1 MKILLVY
8 PECPGTFWSFKH
20 ALKVISKK
28 AMLPPLGLLTVGA
41 MLPRDWEKRLIDMA
55 VEPLSDKDIKWADY
69 VFISAMEIHRQSVK
83 KIVARC
89 KSLGTKIVAGGP
101 LFTSGYKY
109 SEQIDHL
116 VLNEAEITLP
126 IFLRDLSEGHPKKV
140 YASKQWANLQST
152 PVPLWELADTKKY
165 ACMSIQYSRGCPFS
179 CDFCDVTMLFG
190 NRMRTK
196 AGDQIFAELE
206 RLYLEGWRDTVFF
219 ADDNFIGNKKQLKE
233 EVLPAI
239 IRWMNKRKHPFTLS
253 TQVSINLCDDEE
265 LMKLMVRAGFA
276 TVFVGIE
283 TPDEESLAECK
294 KFQNKNRDLVA
305 CVKKIQSFGLQVQ
318 GGFILGFDSDK
329 PSIFAALTRFIQESG
344 IVTAMVGLLN
354 APPGTGLY
362 RRLLKENRLVRTATG
377 DNTDLSMNFVPKMKY
392 EELVEGY
399 KKVVRKIYSPRLY
412 YERVIT
418 FLRNYKPL
426 QERRFRLHSYDI
438 KALFKSIWLLGLR
451 GKGRVYYWKL
461 FFWSLLRRPR
471 LFPLAVT
478 LAVYG
483 FNFRKLFENY

>member
-1 MKILLVY
+1 
-8 PECPGTFWSFKH
+8 
-20 ALKVISKK
+20 
-28 AMLPPLGLLTVGA
+28 

-344 IVTAMVGLLN
+344 IVTAMVGLLGESAGQN
-354 APPGTGLY
+354 G
-362 RRLLKENRLVRTATG
+362 
-377 DNTDLSMNFVPKMKY
+377 
-392 EELVEGY
+392 
-399 KKVVRKIYSPRLY
+399 
-412 YERVIT
+412 
-418 FLRNYKPL
+418 
-426 QERRFRLHSYDI
+426 H
-438 KALFKSIWLLGLR
+438 
-451 GKGRVYYWKL
+451 GR
-461 FFWSLLRRPR
+461 
-471 LFPLAVT
+471 
-478 LAVYG
+478 
-483 FNFRKLFENY
+483 

>member
-1 MKILLVY
+1 
-8 PECPGTFWSFKH
+8 
-20 ALKVISKK
+20 
-28 AMLPPLGLLTVGA
+28 
-41 MLPRDWEKRLIDMA
+41 
-55 VEPLSDKDIKWADY
+55 
-69 VFISAMEIHRQSVK
+69 
-83 KIVARC
+83 
-89 KSLGTKIVAGGP
+89 
-101 LFTSGYKY
+101 
-109 SEQIDHL
+109 

-126 IFLRDLSEGHPKKV
+126 VFLRDLSEGRPKKV
-140 YASKQWANLQST
+140 YASKEWANLQST

-196 AGDQIFAELE
+196 AGDQILAELE
-206 RLYLEGWRDTVFF
+206 RLYLKGWRDTVFF
-219 ADDNFIGNKKQLKE
+219 ADDNFIGNKKRLKE

-265 LMKLMVRAGFA
+265 LMKLMVRAGFE

-329 PSIFAALTRFIQESG
+329 PSVFAALTRFIQESG

-377 DNTDLSMNFVPKMKY
+377 DNTDLSMNFVPKM
-392 EELVEGY
+392 G
-399 KKVVRKIYSPRLY
+399 
-412 YERVIT
+412 
-418 FLRNYKPL
+418 
-426 QERRFRLHSYDI
+426 
-438 KALFKSIWLLGLR
+438 
-451 GKGRVYYWKL
+451 
-461 FFWSLLRRPR
+461 WSERPR
-471 LFPLAVT
+471 EIIRI
-478 LAVYG
+478 Y
-483 FNFRKLFENY
+483 R